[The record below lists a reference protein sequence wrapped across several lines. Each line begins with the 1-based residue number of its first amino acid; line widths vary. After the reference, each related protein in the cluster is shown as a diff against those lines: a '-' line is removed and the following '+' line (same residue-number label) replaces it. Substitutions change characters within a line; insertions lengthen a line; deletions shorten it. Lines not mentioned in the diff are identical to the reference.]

1 MKFIFLDQD
10 ITIISPSYLDPLKE
24 RGTVEIYNTIPE
36 NEEQVVERAREA
48 DVIFFATTK
57 ITNEILDRLP
67 KLKILQFLGTGV
79 WNLVDMD
86 YAEKK
91 GVTVL
96 NIEGYGNNAVAE
108 YALALAFSLARNI
121 PQAAEKMANREWSL
135 KGLAGVEIQG
145 STFGVI
151 GTGNIGAVVARK
163 ASLLGARVFA
173 FDIFEQEG
181 LKKDYGVQYVSL
193 EKVVTE
199 ADFLTL
205 HLKTTPKTRHI
216 MNRNMIMSMKKSAF
230 LINVARAD
238 LVDNDAL
245 YEALQEKRIRGAAL
259 DVFDIEPPKDYRFTD
274 LKNVITSPHM
284 GFYTDKAVITML
296 TGYVRNVINTMDT
309 LKLWPENT

>member
-10 ITIISPSYLDPLKE
+10 DTIISPAFLDPLKE
-24 RGTVEIYNTIPE
+24 RGTVEIFSTIPE
-36 NEEQVVERAREA
+36 NEDQVVERALDA

-57 ITNEILDRLP
+57 ITKEILSRLP

-86 YAEKK
+86 YAKEK
-91 GVTVL
+91 GITVL

-121 PQAAEKMANREWSL
+121 PQAAEKMANREWTL
-135 KGLAGVEIQG
+135 KGLTGVEIQS

-163 ASLLGARVFA
+163 ASLLGARVLA

-181 LKKDYGVQYVSL
+181 LKNDYGVQYTSL
-193 EKVVTE
+193 EKVVRE

-205 HLKTTPKTRHI
+205 HLKTSPQTRHI
-216 MNRNMIMSMKKSAF
+216 INRDLIFSMKKNAF

-238 LVDNDAL
+238 LGDNDAL
-245 YEALQEKRIRGAAL
+245 YEALQGKRIRGAAL

-274 LKNVITSPHM
+274 LANVITSPHM

-296 TGYVRNVINTMDT
+296 TGYVQNVINAMDT
-309 LKLWPENT
+309 LKLWPEST